1 VVGFKAFMSASGVDD
16 FSASDDLTLYE
27 AMQRCAELG
36 LPLAVH
42 AESDTITS
50 ALAARARAE
59 GRVSVQDYLDSRPPV
74 AESEAISR
82 AIELAAVTGCSLHIV
97 HVTTARGV
105 ALVTSARAAGVDV
118 TCEVTAHNLILT
130 DDDARELGAIAKC
143 APPLRPRAEIERL
156 WPLLQTGEIA
166 YVASDHS
173 PATPDLKPS
182 LEDGQDAFATWG
194 GISGVQTLV
203 EVMLTEAPR
212 RLGPQ
217 SPATTSVEPPL
228 ASPAAERLQT
238 VLGAAAAERL
248 QTVLGAAAA
257 ERLALARK
265 AHLTPG
271 ADGDLALVELGSP
284 RRLTASEL
292 RYRNPQ
298 SAWVGRGL
306 TARVLHTIL
315 RGQTV
320 YRDGELVGAPRGR
333 LLTPTKSR

>member
-1 VVGFKAFMSASGVDD
+1 
-16 FSASDDLTLYE
+16 
-27 AMQRCAELG
+27 
-36 LPLAVH
+36 
-42 AESDTITS
+42 
-50 ALAARARAE
+50 
-59 GRVSVQDYLDSRPPV
+59 
-74 AESEAISR
+74 
-82 AIELAAVTGCSLHIV
+82 
-97 HVTTARGV
+97 V
-105 ALVTSARAAGVDV
+105 ALVTAARAAGVDV

-156 WPLLQTGEIA
+156 WPLLQSGEIA

-173 PATPDLKPS
+173 PATPDLKPA
-182 LEDGQDAFATWG
+182 LVDGQDAFATWG

-203 EVMLTEAPR
+203 EVMLTEGAR
-212 RLGPQ
+212 RLGPTQ
-217 SPATTSVEPPL
+217 PQA
-228 ASPAAERLQT
+228 AS
-238 VLGAAAAERL
+238 AAAAERL
-248 QTVLGAAAA
+248 QAVLGAAAA
-257 ERLALARK
+257 RRLALAGK
-265 AHLTPG
+265 AQPTPG

-298 SAWVGRGL
+298 SAWVGREL
-306 TARVLHTIL
+306 TARVRHTIL